1 MMVVIPSQSCQQ
13 QRDVAGAGQVS
24 FAVNCK
30 FSQFCPLSETSVA
43 PVLIPGAC
51 DTEEKQPLIDIE
63 TRGNAF
69 GCRLRGRSSGSA
81 PLAAASSTASVAEA
95 IRLPAALPPQVRAT
109 RTCIYR
115 L

>member
-1 MMVVIPSQSCQQ
+1 MRILDHVP
-13 QRDVAGAGQVS
+13 RRRTGY
-24 FAVNCK
+24 
-30 FSQFCPLSETSVA
+30 PR
-43 PVLIPGAC
+43 PGPIGPAC

-109 RTCIYR
+109 RT
-115 L
+115 